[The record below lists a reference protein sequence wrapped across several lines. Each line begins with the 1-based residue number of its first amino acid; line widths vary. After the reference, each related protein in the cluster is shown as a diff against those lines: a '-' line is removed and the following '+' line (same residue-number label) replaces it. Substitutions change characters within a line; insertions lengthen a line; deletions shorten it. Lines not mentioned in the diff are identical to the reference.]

1 MVGSLTFLSLCLHF
15 PVIPSAICGLSLSL
29 VTFSAP
35 RGFSLGD
42 GQFHM
47 RNVKIIVFKTVFLI
61 ELLLAVHCRHVK
73 VYCKMFFIALG
84 KTALRGGHKVCM
96 C

>member
-1 MVGSLTFLSLCLHF
+1 MSQTAAKNKMDQQQDAL
-15 PVIPSAICGLSLSL
+15 
-29 VTFSAP
+29 
-35 RGFSLGD
+35 

-61 ELLLAVHCRHVK
+61 ELLPAVHCRHVK